1 MNIALEIHRCWIE
14 ACVNVLNDLHCH
26 EFADKLKSSFKE
38 LEQEV
43 ERKTIEHEPSGGLTR

>member
-43 ERKTIEHEPSGGLTR
+43 DRKTIEHEPSGGLTR